1 MSKQFV
7 IYMYTSP
14 SGSSYIGQ
22 TCDMKRR
29 AKYHQL
35 TNGCTAFS
43 AAIAKY
49 GWGNFKHKLLEENL
63 TVEEANEKEIFWIAK
78 FNTLSPNGYN
88 LVTGGGGRGIPT
100 EETRQ
105 RMSASSKGHKRNVG
119 VKLSELGKLNM
130 SIAAIGKPGTTVGL
144 VHTQEAKDKQSA
156 AKLGNTYCVGRKMSE
171 ETRAKISAANI
182 AAWVKRSEREQ
193 GVKS

>member
-1 MSKQFV
+1 MNKRFV

-49 GWGNFKHKLLEENL
+49 GWENFEHKLLEENL
-63 TVEEANEKEIFWIAK
+63 TIEEANEEEIFWISK
-78 FNTLSPNGYN
+78 LNTLSPNGYN

-119 VKLSELGKLNM
+119 VVLSEQAKKNM
-130 SIAAIGKPGTTVGL
+130 SLAAMGKPATTKGL
-144 VHTQEAKDKQSA
+144 VLSEEAKAKQAA
-156 AKLGNTYCVGRKMSE
+156 AKIGNTHCVGRKMSE

-182 AAWVKRSEREQ
+182 AAWVIRSQREQ
-193 GVKS
+193 RAVL

>member
-1 MSKQFV
+1 MTKKFV
-7 IYMYTSP
+7 IYCYTSP
-14 SGSSYIGQ
+14 SGASYIGQ

-35 TNGCTAFS
+35 TNGCAAFS

-49 GWGNFKHKLLEENL
+49 GFESFEHKILEENL
-63 TVEEANEKEIFWIAK
+63 TIEEANKKEIFWIQEL
-78 FNTLSPNGYN
+78 NTLSPNGYN

-105 RMSASSKGHKRNVG
+105 KMSAASKGHKRNVG
-119 VKLSELGKLNM
+119 VKLSELAKLNM
-130 SIAAIGKPGTTVGL
+130 SIAAFGKPGTTIGL

-156 AKLGNTYCVGRKMSE
+156 AKIGNTHCVGRKMSE

-182 AAWVKRSEREQ
+182 EAWIKRSQREQ
-193 GVKS
+193 GLL